1 MDTLPLHIQTL
12 YAELISQCLA
22 GSGPTGSLYEQVIK
36 GDRYTYLK
44 SQIGV
49 VRKDS
54 YIGRSQTADTL
65 AARERIE
72 RANASLQNRKQLV
85 QTLKRHL
92 PSPHA
97 TAARVVDVLKWGGL
111 MGDAVLVGTNAYTC
125 YPALVGSRL
134 QGEVMATDD
143 TDIATMNLAL
153 KGSKADVSFLQ
164 LLQLA
169 DPTFRP
175 VPSFAKAGLPS
186 QFKAD
191 NGYRVDLLTQMR
203 SSRSE
208 SAVPLANI
216 QAGAMP
222 LQHMKWL
229 MDDPALAVVL
239 FGPGL
244 LVQVPQPARYAV
256 HKLIVA
262 QKRNPAERLK
272 RRKDLTQA
280 RSLVEVLS
288 KSDPGALLDAYE
300 SACAQGK
307 VGWKKPVDMSLRA
320 LGLSI
325 G

>member
-1 MDTLPLHIQTL
+1 MDALPLHIQTI
-12 YAELISQCLA
+12 YAELISRCRA
-22 GSGPTGSLYEQVIK
+22 DGGIGGSLYEQVIK
-36 GDRYTYLK
+36 GERYTYLK
-44 SQIGV
+44 SQVGI

-54 YIGRSQTADTL
+54 YIGRSQAEDTL
-65 AARERIE
+65 VACERIQ
-72 RANASLQNRKQLV
+72 RANASLRNRKQLV

-111 MGDAVLVGTNAYTC
+111 MDDAVLVGTNAYTC

-143 TDIATMNLAL
+143 TDIATMNLAM
-153 KGSKADVSFLQ
+153 KGSNAEVSFLQ
-164 LLQLA
+164 LLLLA

-175 VPSFAKAGLPS
+175 VPSLAKAGMPS

-203 SSRSE
+203 SSRSKV
-208 SAVPLANI
+208 AVPLRHI

-229 MDDPALAVVL
+229 TEEPALAVVL

-262 QKRNPAERLK
+262 QKRNPSERLK
-272 RRKDLTQA
+272 RGKDLLQA
-280 RSLVEVLS
+280 RSLVEVLL
-288 KSDPGALLDAYE
+288 KSDPGALRDAYE
-300 SACAQGK
+300 SACAQGRA
-307 VGWKKPVDMSLRA
+307 GWKKPADMSLREI
-320 LGLSI
+320 GLSI

>member
-1 MDTLPLHIQTL
+1 MDALPLHIQTV
-12 YAELISQCLA
+12 YAELISQCRA
-22 GSGPTGSLYEQVIK
+22 DGGPAGSLYEQSIK
-36 GDRYTYLK
+36 GERYTYLK
-44 SQIGV
+44 SQVGV
-49 VRKDS
+49 VRKDT
-54 YIGRSQTADTL
+54 YIGKSQAEGTL
-65 AARERIE
+65 VACERIQ
-72 RANASLQNRKQLV
+72 RTNASLRNRKQLV

-92 PSPHA
+92 PFPHA

-111 MGDAVLVGTNAYTC
+111 MDDAVLVGTNAYTC

-143 TDIATMNLAL
+143 TDIATMNLAIRS
-153 KGSKADVSFLQ
+153 GNAEVSFLQ
-164 LLQLA
+164 LLHLA

-175 VPSFAKAGLPS
+175 VPSIAKAGLPS

-208 SAVPLANI
+208 AAVPLTHI
-216 QAGAMP
+216 QAAAMP

-229 MDDPALAVVL
+229 TEEPALAVVL

-262 QKRNPAERLK
+262 QKRNPSERLK
-272 RRKDLTQA
+272 RGKDLVQA
-280 RSLVEVLS
+280 KSLVEILS
-288 KSDPGALLDAYE
+288 MSDPAMLVDAYG

-307 VGWKKPVDMSLRA
+307 SGWKKPIDMSLRE